1 MKLMD
6 NVELEQ
12 LKTIPEHIRKLQ
24 EIEHFAGLFWQLCAD
39 YGTYER
45 AYEAAERI
53 YQTYFGKRRYK
64 NYESFRIA
72 RIRYQEKTSK

>member
-1 MKLMD
+1 MKHMD
-6 NVELEQ
+6 NMELEQ
-12 LKTIPEHIRKLQ
+12 LEIPDHIKRLQ
-24 EIEHFAGLFWQLCAD
+24 EIEHFTVLFWQLCAD

-53 YQTYFGKRRYK
+53 YQNYFGKRRYK